1 MWNQLSKKNIES
13 FKQGQVSMELKLK
26 RQQNAVGLTGD
37 IIKYD
42 SYSQGMFLKQMLE
55 TTQTK
60 TAKVTRKWQDKRSAE
75 K

>member
-26 RQQNAVGLTGD
+26 RQQNAVGFTGD

-55 TTQTK
+55 TL
-60 TAKVTRKWQDKRSAE
+60 RKPRRRR
-75 K
+75 

>member
-37 IIKYD
+37 IINYD

-55 TTQTK
+55 TL
-60 TAKVTRKWQDKRSAE
+60 RKPRRRR
-75 K
+75 